1 MELSLHAA
9 TVHVPRHVTG
19 ISVPMLAS
27 YVVAIA
33 HGFASQGRVKKQRK
47 GGGEK
52 QSEDG
57 KEGSESRRFG
67 TPSVCSA
74 VHRGQPTIDCF
85 TQCLSAKLMD
95 LDCKAVH
102 ARRMH
107 SKAVLCSVFFQG
119 AIGPFVM
126 VSGPPASS
134 REMIMWVMQVD

>member
-1 MELSLHAA
+1 M
-9 TVHVPRHVTG
+9 
-19 ISVPMLAS
+19 AS
-27 YVVAIA
+27 HHKDA
-33 HGFASQGRVKKQRK
+33 QKNK
-47 GGGEK
+47 EK
-52 QSEDG
+52 ADG
-57 KEGSESRRFG
+57 KSKVKTEREGSESRRFG

-74 VHRGQPTIDCF
+74 VHRGKPTIDCF

-102 ARRMH
+102 ARRMQ
-107 SKAVLCSVFFQG
+107 SEAVLCSVFFQC